1 MCIAR
6 VQSLEV
12 VWEASFAKRYD
23 VEASVDSN
31 RWYTLVDGA
40 TGQKGHVLHTL
51 NGTHAR
57 FIRLTCRETASYW
70 GCSMFELVLNGR
82 FQQGCG
88 GVDLDKKV
96 K

>member
-1 MCIAR
+1 M
-6 VQSLEV
+6 EV

-23 VEASVDSN
+23 IEASLDNN

-40 TGQKGHVLHTL
+40 TGQKGHVTHPL

-70 GCSMFELVLNGR
+70 GCSMFELVVFGR
-82 FQQGCG
+82 LHKGCG
-88 GVDLDKKV
+88 GVDLDDEV
-96 K
+96 KHFLKNIF